1 MNGLWKFGAGNGKE
15 RGLLALFIL
24 HSLDREPK
32 SGYALLK
39 EISEKTEGLWVP
51 SKGTLYPVLKQLDED
66 GLIHVVETGT
76 RSKNIFEPTNKGRE
90 TLRSIKKRK
99 KESREKLLR
108 FSNLLGEI
116 FGKEK
121 MVVRGL
127 LFDIR
132 EAIED
137 LSPGRVPEAVD
148 ILERCVADLR
158 RIEANGG
165 STR

>member
-1 MNGLWKFGAGNGKE
+1 VNGLWKFSAGNGKE

-32 SGYALLK
+32 SGYTLLK
-39 EISEKTEGLWVP
+39 EITDKTEGLWVP
-51 SKGTLYPVLKQLDED
+51 SKGTLYPVLRQLEED
-66 GLIHVVETGT
+66 SLIHVVETGT
-76 RSKNIFEPTNKGRE
+76 RSKNIFEPTDTGRE
-90 TLRSIKKRK
+90 TLRSIKERK

-121 MVVRGL
+121 MVARGL

-137 LSPGRVPEAVD
+137 ISPGRVPEAVD

-158 RIEANGG
+158 RIEPHGG
-165 STR
+165 STC

>member
-39 EISEKTEGLWVP
+39 EISDKTEGLWIP
-51 SKGTLYPVLKQLDED
+51 SKGTLYPVLKQLEED
-66 GLIHVVETGT
+66 GLIHIVETGA
-76 RSKNIFEPTNKGRE
+76 RSKNIFEPTEKGRK
-90 TLRSIKKRK
+90 TLLSIKKRK

-121 MVVRGL
+121 MAARGL

-132 EAIED
+132 EAIEN
-137 LSPGRVPEAVD
+137 LPPGKIPEAVD
-148 ILERCVADLR
+148 ILERCVGELR
-158 RIEANGG
+158 GIQ
-165 STR
+165 S